1 MRRTLIA
8 LTLTV
13 PLVASTIAVAGAS
26 TVTTPVV
33 VAGSLASITGSAS
46 QYGVSQA
53 RGASLAAAQS
63 GTGGSPRARL
73 ILADDQSNNDM
84 GRNQMIAFT
93 GTRVGAVIGPTL
105 SGVAALADPVAVAS
119 GIPVLAV
126 TNTTLDITA
135 AGPTVWRICLGENQM
150 IPASVTYARTT
161 KGVRTAA
168 LVSVTGDAY
177 SEGAAAQFRTTAAA
191 QGITLVADISMPQG
205 SSTAPSVL
213 ATATATAALPQ
224 AIFFAARDTDAINL
238 LAASSDFTGIK
249 VGGNGYNTP
258 TVITASGASA
268 NGLIVS
274 ASWNPS
280 KSDAASRAFVT
291 AYARRYPG
299 DQADAFAA
307 QAYAGVQVLR
317 AAVAIGNGTSARAV
331 QRGLV
336 RMHSAKTVLGT
347 IRFPGNSRE
356 ATYPATVQQ
365 VSAGVLKPTSATG

>member
-13 PLVASTIAVAGAS
+13 PLLATTIALSSASTI
-26 TVTTPVV
+26 TEPEV
-33 VAGSLASITGSAS
+33 VAGSLASLTGSAS
-46 QYGVSQA
+46 QYGISQA

-63 GTGGSPRARL
+63 GTDGSPRARL

-84 GRNQMIAFT
+84 GRNQMIAFA

-191 QGITLVADISMPQG
+191 QGIALVADVSMPQG

-213 ATATATAALPQ
+213 ATAEAAEPQ
-224 AIFFAARDTDAINL
+224 AIFFAARDSDATNL
-238 LAASSDFTGIK
+238 LEASSDFTGVK

-258 TVITASGASA
+258 TVITASGATA

-274 ASWNPS
+274 ASWNPA
-280 KSDAASRAFVT
+280 KRDAASRAFVT

-317 AAVAIGNGTSARAV
+317 EAVAMGNGTSARAV

-336 RMHSAKTVLGT
+336 RMSSAKTVLGT
-347 IRFPGNSRE
+347 IRFPGSSHE

-365 VSAGVLKPTSATG
+365 VSGGVLKLAPAAG

>member
-13 PLVASTIAVAGAS
+13 PLVASTIALAGAS

-63 GTGGSPRARL
+63 GTDGSPRARL

-177 SEGAAAQFRTTAAA
+177 SEGAAAQFRATAAA

-213 ATATATAALPQ
+213 ATAEAALSPGAAASGRHRHRDRRHRRHQSCRHRRRHLDQSRHASPQ
-224 AIFFAARDTDAINL
+224 A
-238 LAASSDFTGIK
+238 
-249 VGGNGYNTP
+249 
-258 TVITASGASA
+258 
-268 NGLIVS
+268 
-274 ASWNPS
+274 
-280 KSDAASRAFVT
+280 
-291 AYARRYPG
+291 
-299 DQADAFAA
+299 
-307 QAYAGVQVLR
+307 
-317 AAVAIGNGTSARAV
+317 
-331 QRGLV
+331 
-336 RMHSAKTVLGT
+336 
-347 IRFPGNSRE
+347 
-356 ATYPATVQQ
+356 
-365 VSAGVLKPTSATG
+365 

>member
-1 MRRTLIA
+1 
-8 LTLTV
+8 
-13 PLVASTIAVAGAS
+13 
-26 TVTTPVV
+26 
-33 VAGSLASITGSAS
+33 
-46 QYGVSQA
+46 
-53 RGASLAAAQS
+53 
-63 GTGGSPRARL
+63 
-73 ILADDQSNNDM
+73 
-84 GRNQMIAFT
+84 
-93 GTRVGAVIGPTL
+93 
-105 SGVAALADPVAVAS
+105 VAALADPVAVAS

-150 IPASVTYARTT
+150 IPASVTYARTI

-177 SEGAAAQFRTTAAA
+177 SEGAAAQFRATAAA

-213 ATATATAALPQ
+213 ATATAALPQ

-238 LAASSDFTGIK
+238 LAASSDFTGVK

-274 ASWNPS
+274 ASWNPA
-280 KSDAASRAFVT
+280 KRDAASRAFVT
-291 AYARRYPG
+291 AYARKYPG